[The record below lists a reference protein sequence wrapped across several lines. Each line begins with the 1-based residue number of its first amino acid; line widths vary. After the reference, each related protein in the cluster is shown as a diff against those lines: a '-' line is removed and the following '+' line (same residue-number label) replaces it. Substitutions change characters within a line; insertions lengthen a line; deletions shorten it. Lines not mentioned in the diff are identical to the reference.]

1 MKRRICFLLLAL
13 LISALAV
20 AGVGAWLKYALFS
33 SIGLETQENIIA
45 LPFVLM
51 ADKELSYSMSY
62 LMEARDAP
70 PRETAPTEAAK
81 PPATEATQ
89 PTTETTRP
97 PETVPT
103 QPAYVPVDES
113 WFDDALFIGE
123 SRTASLQ
130 NFARPGKADFFCGVN
145 LTVYE
150 VTIMHKTDLYY
161 SHKKLED
168 LLTER
173 TYGKIFIHFG
183 INESAGNIDMFI
195 AGYRDLIQLIREHQ
209 PDAVIILQAIMPVT
223 RGYAARPIFLPEHM
237 SMMNERIRALAV
249 DEHFRY
255 IDPREW
261 CADEEGFLLEEYTND
276 GCHPDAKGCEAWAA
290 WLLEKAGWLNIP

>member
-1 MKRRICFLLLAL
+1 MKRRICFLLSAL
-13 LISALAV
+13 LISSLAV
-20 AGVGAWLKYALFS
+20 AGIGAYLKYVLFQ
-33 SIGLETQENIIA
+33 SIGLETRENIIS

-51 ADKELSYSMSY
+51 VDKELSYSVSY
-62 LMEARDAP
+62 LTKNKESP
-70 PRETAPTEAAK
+70 SPETAPT
-81 PPATEATQ
+81 Q
-89 PTTETTRP
+89 STRP
-97 PETVPT
+97 ADETAATGTDVTVPDSTVPT
-103 QPAYVPVDES
+103 EPTYVPVDES

-130 NFARPGKADFFCGVN
+130 NLARLGKADYFCGVN

-150 VTIMHKTDLYY
+150 VTAMHKSDLYY
-161 SHKKLED
+161 SHKKLVD

-183 INESAGNIDMFI
+183 INESSGNIDIFI
-195 AGYRDLIQLIREHQ
+195 AGYQDLIDLIRQYQ

-223 RGYAARPIFLPEHM
+223 RSYATRSIFLPEHLN
-237 SMMNERIRALAV
+237 MMNSRIQALAV

-261 CADEEGFLLEEYTND
+261 CADEEGFLLDAYTND
-276 GCHPDAKGCEAWAA
+276 GCHPHGNGCEVWAA
-290 WLLEKAGWLNIP
+290 WLTEKAGWLNIP

>member
-1 MKRRICFLLLAL
+1 MKRRICFLLSAL
-13 LISALAV
+13 LISSLAV
-20 AGVGAWLKYALFS
+20 AGAGAYLKYVLFT
-33 SIGLETQENIIA
+33 SIGLQTQENIIA

-51 ADKELSYSMSY
+51 ADKELSYSVSY
-62 LMEARDAP
+62 LMAAQNSQP
-70 PRETAPTEAAK
+70 QQITPTEDTT
-81 PPATEATQ
+81 PADTEPVQPGTEAT
-89 PTTETTRP
+89 PPPDTT
-97 PETVPT
+97 PT

-130 NFARPGKADFFCGVN
+130 NLSRLGRADYFCGVN

-150 VTIMHKTDLYY
+150 VTVMHKTDLYY

-195 AGYRDLIQLIREHQ
+195 AGYQDLIDLIREHQ

-237 SMMNERIRALAV
+237 AMMNARIRSLAV

-276 GCHPDAKGCEAWAA
+276 GCHPDAKGCEAWAE
-290 WLLEKAGWLNIP
+290 WLMEKAGWLNIP

>member
-1 MKRRICFLLLAL
+1 MKRRICFLLSLL
-13 LISALAV
+13 LISSLAV
-20 AGVGAWLKYALFS
+20 ASVGAYLKYVLFK
-33 SIGLETQENIIA
+33 SIGLETQENIIS

-51 ADKELSYSMSY
+51 VDKELSYSVSY
-62 LMEARDAP
+62 LKKVQDSP
-70 PRETAPTEAAK
+70 PQQTTPVEEQIPASSEAA
-81 PPATEATQ
+81 PSATEATEPQ
-89 PTTETTRP
+89 DTDPTEP
-97 PETVPT
+97 V
-103 QPAYVPVDES
+103 YVPVDES
-113 WFDDALFIGE
+113 WFNDALFIGE

-130 NFARPGKADFFCGVN
+130 NLARLGTADYFCGVN

-150 VTIMHKTDLYY
+150 VTAMHKSDLYY
-161 SHKKLED
+161 SYKKLED

-183 INESAGNIDMFI
+183 INESSGNIDIFI
-195 AGYRDLIQLIREHQ
+195 AGYQDLINLIREHQ

-223 RGYAARPIFLPEHM
+223 RGYATRSIFLPEHLN
-237 SMMNERIRALAV
+237 MMNGRIQALAV

-261 CADEEGFLLEEYTND
+261 CADEEGFLLEEYTKD

-290 WLLEKAGWLNIP
+290 WLMEKAGWLNIP